1 MTPWAAC
8 GGFIDSH
15 GRAAMVEIV
24 RVEGSAPREV
34 GTVMAVRED
43 GVFSGTIG
51 GGALEWQVLA
61 DARRLLA
68 SEQRLGESD
77 YVLGPD
83 LGQCCGGRVRVRIAI
98 FDQHDQATIQQRAA
112 SASARHGQVAVF
124 GAGHIGRAL
133 VLALAPLPF
142 HVRWM
147 DGRDG
152 AFPSHVPEHTVC
164 SRLGD
169 IDTAVA
175 AIAPGGLVVVMTH
188 DHALDLHIVHR
199 ALSRPDLAFV
209 GLIGSASKRARFCH
223 RLTAAGL
230 SPSQIGALTCP
241 IGVGGLRSKSPAV
254 IATGIALQLLQQH
267 EARQAAVGDDGA
279 ASRMLPDFTL
289 QVEHQS

>member
-1 MTPWAAC
+1 MTPWVAC

-51 GGALEWQVLA
+51 GGAFEWQVLA
-61 DARRLLA
+61 DARRLLT
-68 SEQRLGESD
+68 SEQRFGERD

-98 FDQHDQATIQQRAA
+98 FDRHDQATIQQRAA
-112 SASARHGQVAVF
+112 SASANHSQVAVF

-142 HVRWM
+142 HVSWM
-147 DGRDG
+147 DGRAG
-152 AFPSHVPEHTVC
+152 AFPSHVPANTVC
-164 SRLGD
+164 SPLSD

-175 AIAPGGLVVVMTH
+175 AIPPGGFVVIMTH

-199 ALSRPDLAFV
+199 TLLRHDLAFV

-241 IGVGGLRSKSPAV
+241 VGVGGLRSKLPSV
-254 IATGIALQLLQQH
+254 IAAAIALQLLQQH
-267 EARQAAVGDDGA
+267 EARHIAIGDDGVA
-279 ASRMLPDFTL
+279 CRILPDFTP